1 MVENSQ
7 DRSDKDVIYTPI
19 SIIDFVLSEDV
30 QELIKCNPDVRL
42 SAELKDKIN
51 SFQVGTML
59 KVVKVIDRGINIIS
73 VDEVTE
79 DFINKEIF

>member
-1 MVENSQ
+1 M
-7 DRSDKDVIYTPI
+7 DRTE
-19 SIIDFVLSEDV
+19 IIDFEPSEDV
-30 QELIKCNPDVRL
+30 QDLLKHNLDVKI
-42 SAELKDKIN
+42 SQELKDKIN

-79 DFINKEIF
+79 EFIDKEIF